1 MLQFKEILKFLIAT
15 YSNYLISFHLLEAK
29 FFLLKCSF
37 ILRTLT
43 RDDVTKLPKMSR
55 QETSSQSFQEKV
67 TKIILEREEVFT
79 SVLVGKHFWLA

>member
-1 MLQFKEILKFLIAT
+1 MQYRIGPQWGTNHANIDQ
-15 YSNYLISFHLLEAK
+15 I
-29 FFLLKCSF
+29 KCSF